1 MAKLSPPAELLD
13 QPAGVETT
21 FHVLRWE
28 DGEMEITARGAPAA
42 RTVRAIR
49 MHVPPEDKP
58 IGAPYWDATAGNL
71 VARLLPMLDMV
82 VRDHREI
89 RIVKHG
95 IAPFARHQ
103 VDLL

>member
-13 QPAGVETT
+13 HPAGVATT

-28 DGEMEITARGAPAA
+28 DGEMEITTRGAPAA

-49 MHVPPEDKP
+49 MHVSAEDKP

-82 VRDHREI
+82 VRDRRLL
-89 RIVKHG
+89 RITKHG

-103 VDLL
+103 VDVL